1 MEVYE
6 PSENLTKA
14 VLAAIAA
21 PLPFLVGTAFKLV
34 PFKESLMSKALAVVI
49 PMSLRA
55 LAATQEVGGRLRI
68 TSHGE
73 LTDEVKRGLL
83 HRIARWF
90 VPNEV
95 EDLVNELQSEV
106 RRMARATY
114 KEDAW
119 YIEVAAEECVIVVT
133 STSFL
138 KVSADTVVDVF
149 FDSVEG
155 LKAIRSKLP
164 FVGSS

>member
-1 MEVYE
+1 METYE
-6 PSENLTKA
+6 PSESLTKA

-21 PLPFLVGTAFKLV
+21 PMPFFVATAFKLV
-34 PFKESLMSKALAVVI
+34 PFKERFMSAALGIVI

-55 LAATQEVGGRLRI
+55 LAATQGVGTRIRI

-73 LTDEVKRGLL
+73 LTDEVKRSLL
-83 HRIARWF
+83 QRIARWF

-106 RRMARATY
+106 RRMARGNYTESGW
-114 KEDAW
+114 K
-119 YIEVAAEECVIVVT
+119 IEVTDGECVIEVT

-155 LKAIRSKLP
+155 LKALKSKLP
-164 FVGSS
+164 FVGAT

>member
-1 MEVYE
+1 METYE

-21 PLPFLVGTAFKLV
+21 PMPFLVATAFKLV
-34 PFKESLMSKALAVVI
+34 PFKERLMSTALNIVI

-55 LAATQEVGGRLRI
+55 LAATQTVGARVRI

-73 LTDEVKRGLL
+73 LTDEVKRGML

-106 RRMARATY
+106 RRMARGNY
-114 KEDAW
+114 SESGW
-119 YIEVAAEECVIVVT
+119 RIEVAENECVIVVT
-133 STSFL
+133 SDSFL
-138 KVSADTVVDVF
+138 KVSADTVVDLF
-149 FDSVEG
+149 FDSVDG
-155 LKAIRSKLP
+155 LKALKSKLP
-164 FVGSS
+164 FVGAS